1 VKLTTHLQLVPRL
14 RRSEATPQVLHTLHG
29 VTVFQVLLSSN
40 IVSQTGT
47 PYGLVASYTATYI
60 SEQHVVFIFTAQK

>member
-1 VKLTTHLQLVPRL
+1 MTTHFHLVMRL
-14 RRSEATPQVLHTLHG
+14 RMSGAIPQVLHTLHG

-47 PYGLVASYTATYI
+47 PYGLVASYTATYV
-60 SEQHVVFIFTAQK
+60 SEQPVVIFTAQK

>member
-1 VKLTTHLQLVPRL
+1 MSGVI
-14 RRSEATPQVLHTLHG
+14 PQVPHKLHG

-47 PYGLVASYTATYI
+47 PYGLVASYTATHI
-60 SEQHVVFIFTAQK
+60 SKQPVVFNFTAQK

>member
-1 VKLTTHLQLVPRL
+1 M
-14 RRSEATPQVLHTLHG
+14 SSAIPQVLHMLHG

-47 PYGLVASYTATYI
+47 PYSLVASYIATYV
-60 SEQHVVFIFTAQK
+60 SDQPVVFIFTAQK

>member
-1 VKLTTHLQLVPRL
+1 M
-14 RRSEATPQVLHTLHG
+14 SAATPQVLHTLHC

-47 PYGLVASYTATYI
+47 PYGLVGSYTATCI
-60 SEQHVVFIFTAQK
+60 SEQPVVFIFTAQK